1 LTATNG
7 WPAVTRYRW
16 SPLRSLMVIAAL
28 VSLAVASP
36 EPTGMASA
44 AFSPLTRGDVMK
56 IVRMHHPRPELV
68 RAIIQVESR
77 WNPRARSSAGAVGL
91 MQVKPASARMV
102 GLDYRAADLLCP
114 EKNIRAGTRILRHYQ
129 RTSGSLREALRLYSG
144 GARNYYE
151 RVMREMARGDDGSM
165 ACRATGLTGRCK
177 PETRSLPATQLAPA
191 GEEVRGF
198 AQRQ

>member
-1 LTATNG
+1 MLRSRTSSSTATPG

-16 SPLRSLMVIAAL
+16 SPRRSLWIIAAL

-44 AFSPLTRGDVMK
+44 EFSPLTRGDLMK

-129 RTSGSLREALRLYSG
+129 RLTRGNLERALDLYSG

-151 RVMREMARGDDGSM
+151 RVLKEMRG
-165 ACRATGLTGRCK
+165 
-177 PETRSLPATQLAPA
+177 
-191 GEEVRGF
+191 
-198 AQRQ
+198 

>member
-1 LTATNG
+1 MSR
-7 WPAVTRYRW
+7 PSIHRYRK
-16 SPLRSLMVIAAL
+16 SNRNPLIVLLLTFLALSL
-28 VSLAVASP
+28 VS

-114 EKNIRAGTRILRHYQ
+114 EKNIQAGTRILRHYQ
-129 RTSGSLREALRLYSG
+129 RLTGGNLERALDLYSG
-144 GARNYYE
+144 GARNYYG
-151 RVMREMARGDDGSM
+151 RVMKEMKG
-165 ACRATGLTGRCK
+165 
-177 PETRSLPATQLAPA
+177 
-191 GEEVRGF
+191 
-198 AQRQ
+198 